1 MSKQLEI
8 DTPEKVYHLGNQVGI
23 LVVGFVFIVLG
34 VFITPFSAGM
44 GVLMIA
50 LYIFKNKLEAIRIF
64 KNHSEI
70 KLAPASSRWLIKDTD
85 IKKASF
91 EKNILTLDIREKG
104 QRIIRKIPINA
115 FSEDE
120 RKLIIKHYQDI
131 EAENTSPST

>member
-8 DTPEKVYHLGNQVGI
+8 ETPEKVYHLANQAGI
-23 LVVGFVFIVLG
+23 LVIGFVFIVLG
-34 VFITPFSAGM
+34 VFITPFSAAM

-85 IKKASF
+85 IRKTYF
-91 EKNILTLDIREKG
+91 EKNILTLEIREEG
-104 QRIIRKIPINA
+104 QIIIRKIPIKA
-115 FSEDE
+115 FSEGD
-120 RKLIIKHYQDI
+120 RNSILKHYKDI